1 MKIDIKQLIVKE
13 INIDEI
19 DEYMYLYNL
28 VKSNMEYPEWLG
40 DFSKDDYIRMLNN
53 NSKLYIWKYN
63 DKIIAA
69 GMIIPARQKD
79 LDKFFSSNLN
89 YEEVIDFGPELVHP
103 NYVGNGLQ
111 NEILK
116 HLQKQSKKLNYKYAI
131 STIHPDNIYSIYNF
145 KKNNFQEIGIVE
157 LKRGTRAIFRKELN
171 N

>member
-1 MKIDIKQLIVKE
+1 MKIDIEKLIVGE
-13 INIDEI
+13 INLDEI
-19 DEYMYLYNL
+19 DEYICLYNL
-28 VKSNMEYPEWLG
+28 VKSNMKHPEWLG

-111 NEILK
+111 NERLK
-116 HLQKQSKKLNYKYAI
+116 HLQRQSKKLNYKYAI
-131 STIHPDNIYSIYNF
+131 STIHPDNVYSIHNF
-145 KKNNFQEIGIVE
+145 SKNDFEQIGIIH
-157 LKRGTRAIFRKELN
+157 LNRGIRGIFFKRL
-171 N
+171 